1 LKLAE
6 AVFDIMQFINCVPL
20 TQSRTPCNNTV
31 IIIKLIPKFATML
44 QIQQNVS
51 LKNFNTFGVEAN
63 ASFFAEINHEDELVE
78 LFMDP
83 QWQQTQRLVIG
94 GGSNLLLINDF
105 DGLVIRMN
113 IRGIEHRINHNQVYI
128 EAGAGEVWNDLVNFC
143 VMRNYAGL
151 ENLSLIPGSVGA
163 SPIQNIGAYGVE
175 LKDVFHSCKAFEIS
189 TGQFKTFSKQDCK
202 FDYRESV
209 FKSELKGQY
218 IIVSV
223 KFELSLIPN
232 VNLRYGAIEQ
242 ELQNRGII
250 TPTIKDVS
258 QVVSH
263 IRVAKLPDP
272 STIGNAGSF
281 FKNPVITVTEF
292 EPIQNKFPE
301 IVNYPAADGFIKL
314 AAGWLIEQCGWKG
327 KVVGNT
333 GTWKNQALVLVN
345 HGGATGEEV
354 YNFSSQIIDSVYT
367 KFGVSLQREVNIVN

>member
-1 LKLAE
+1 
-6 AVFDIMQFINCVPL
+6 
-20 TQSRTPCNNTV
+20 
-31 IIIKLIPKFATML
+31 ML
-44 QIQQNVS
+44 QIEQNVS
-51 LKNFNTFGVEAN
+51 LKNFNTFGVDV
-63 ASFFAEINHEDELVE
+63 STRYFVEINHEDDLVE

-83 QWQQTQRLVIG
+83 QWKQLPLLVLG
-94 GGSNLLLINDF
+94 GGSNMLLINDF
-105 DGLVIRMN
+105 DGLVIRIN
-113 IRGIEHRINHNQVYI
+113 IRGFEHRVSHNDVFV
-128 EAGAGEVWNDLVNFC
+128 EAGGGEVWNDLVNFC
-143 VMRNYAGL
+143 VTRNYAGL

-175 LKDVFHSCKAFEIS
+175 LQDVFHSCKAFEIA
-189 TGQFKTFSKQDCK
+189 TGKFKTFEKIDCG
-202 FDYRESV
+202 FGYRESV

-223 KFELSLIPN
+223 KFHLSLIPN

-242 ELQNRGII
+242 ELVSRGI
-250 TPTIKDVS
+250 TEPTIKDVS

-263 IRVAKLPDP
+263 IRVSKLPDP

-281 FKNPVITVTEF
+281 FKNPVISTAEF
-292 EPIQNKFPE
+292 APIYAKFPDL
-301 IVNYPAADGFIKL
+301 INYPAGDGYVKL

-354 YNFSSQIIDSVYT
+354 YKFSSQIIDSVYT
-367 KFGVSLQREVNIVN
+367 KFGVTLQREVNIIS